1 MLFTVGIT
9 AYEEEKSIAATLN
22 SILKQLQSDEV
33 EVIVVAGGEDKTL
46 EIVHR
51 FAEQNPI
58 LQVIEERK
66 REGKARAINRIFE
79 RARGEIIVLT
89 DGDVIVEDGALELL
103 VTSFTDKRVGGAC
116 GRVVPINDRNSQ
128 FGFWAHFLCEEAHR
142 QRLEASKK
150 GVLKHLTGYLC
161 AVRRGVVEHVPEDAL
176 AEDAFLG
183 ELVYRRG
190 FANAYVP
197 DARVFVKF
205 PENYRDFLSQKIRT
219 RAGMLQVPRSVRD
232 SLSLL
237 RVETVE
243 GLLRGVRFCKNL
255 RELTYFLKLCVYWR
269 LSWLIAFYELRV
281 RRKSP
286 LEIWQPIPSSKL
298 TA

>member
-1 MLFTVGIT
+1 MFTVGIT
-9 AYEEEKSIAATLN
+9 AYAEEKSIAAALN
-22 SILKQLQSDEV
+22 SVLKQLSPNEA

-46 EIVHR
+46 DIVYR
-51 FAEQNPI
+51 YAEQNPI
-58 LQVIEERK
+58 VQVVEEGK
-66 REGKARAINRIFE
+66 REGKAKAINKILE
-79 RARGEIIVLT
+79 RAHGEVVVLT
-89 DGDVIVEDGALELL
+89 DGDVVVEDGAIKRLL
-103 VTSFTDKRVGGAC
+103 APFSDERVGGAC
-116 GRVVPINDRNSQ
+116 GRVVPINDRSSQ

-142 QRLEASKK
+142 QRVEASEK
-150 GVLKHLTGYLC
+150 GFLKHLTGYLC

-205 PENYRDFLSQKIRT
+205 PENYRDFLRQKIRT
-219 RAGMLQVPRSVRD
+219 RAGMLQVPRSAQD

-237 RVETVE
+237 RVETLE
-243 GLLRGVRFCKNL
+243 GLLRGVRFCESL